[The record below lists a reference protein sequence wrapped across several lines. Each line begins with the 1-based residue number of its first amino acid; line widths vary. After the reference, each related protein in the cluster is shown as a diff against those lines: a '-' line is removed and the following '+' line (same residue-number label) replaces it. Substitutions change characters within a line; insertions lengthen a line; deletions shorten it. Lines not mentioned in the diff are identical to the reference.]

1 MLITNIDMAA
11 EELTQYLHGLPGFF
25 SVSSDGIRLYAYFS
39 AQSVQEIPDSFSGF
53 FVIRKIV
60 SPMPNK
66 NSFYLLTKHII
77 FVISNTINN
86 LLQICY

>member
-1 MLITNIDMAA
+1 MLKTNIDIAA
-11 EELTQYLHGLPGFF
+11 EELTQNLTGVPGFL
-25 SVSSDGIRLYAYFS
+25 SVCSDGIRLYAYFS
-39 AQSVQEIPDSFSGF
+39 APPVQGIPDSSSGF
-53 FVIRKIV
+53 SVIPKIV

-66 NSFYLLTKHII
+66 NSFSLLTSQII